1 MLLYHVHF
9 DVPDVPAA
17 EARYA
22 ADGFVVVARFGYA
35 GREETRFGPEVS
47 YEELRARGVRL
58 RLVELERGAVNVVL
72 MQSRFP
78 EARLGQVGVLVDA
91 AERERAVA
99 RAATLGLHTRDRGAR
114 LFVATGQSFD
124 LELTDAAR
132 HPYDAAAL
140 AALRLAS
147 LDVACADPA
156 AAATLARQLRD
167 DATARRLRFA
177 PGPAGWAELRAWGLV
192 EG

>member
-1 MLLYHVHF
+1 MLPYHGHF

-17 EARYA
+17 EARYG
-22 ADGFVVVARFGYA
+22 ADGFAVVARFGYV
-35 GREETRFGPEVS
+35 GREETRFGPDVS
-47 YEELRARGVRL
+47 HEELRERGVRL

-78 EARLGQVGVLVDA
+78 ETQLGQVGVLVGA

-99 RAATLGLHTRDRGAR
+99 RAAVLGLHTRDRGAR
-114 LFVATGQSFD
+114 LFVATGQGFD

-132 HPYDAAAL
+132 HAYDATAL

-147 LDVACADPA
+147 LDIACADPA
-156 AAATLARQLRD
+156 AAAML
-167 DATARRLRFA
+167 ARRLLDDASARRFRFA
-177 PGPAGWAELRAWGLV
+177 PGPAGWAELRAWELAG
-192 EG
+192 G